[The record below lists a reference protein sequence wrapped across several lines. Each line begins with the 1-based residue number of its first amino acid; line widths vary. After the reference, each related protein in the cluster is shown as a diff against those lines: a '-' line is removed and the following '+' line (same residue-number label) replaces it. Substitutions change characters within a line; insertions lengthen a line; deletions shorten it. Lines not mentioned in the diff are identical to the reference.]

1 MRGNHESYG
10 EFMDSFRQEVLP
22 SLDDAAEYATE
33 GFKAM
38 LLEGQDSYE
47 TSHEKID
54 RANGILSDAEAKWE
68 RTSRK
73 IDRTWART
81 QTKLLS
87 LHERLL
93 ELNAT
98 ILSDWIDTV
107 EPYIPSDYPKTRHLE
122 TRLAS
127 QIEFATLDV
136 MRMESRLKIG
146 QLAEIRRARPNIPD
160 LTRLDRPSLERILP
174 DILVH
179 TSMPQSISLARIGI
193 VAPTGPE
200 TLLDSGRSRQQQRI
214 EMADEFLSKV
224 VDFRAQVEAAV
235 AEANREMVKCR
246 AISKLVEEAHSVFDR
261 LAEWMVQKTGEIKA
275 MSADSSDRSALEA
288 AIDVSVIF
296 ACLIHDLGCTPIL
309 DGSDLSPR
317 ARDLISCAQSMVLE
331 VER

>member
-1 MRGNHESYG
+1 MFLLWMVTRMRGNHESYG

-93 ELNAT
+93 ELNGT

-127 QIEFATLDV
+127 QIEFATLTR
-136 MRMESRLKIG
+136 RMS
-146 QLAEIRRARPNIPD
+146 LAENRQRLRYVEHGQTSRP
-160 LTRLDRPSLERILP
+160 TRLDRPSLNGSVLYIGAH
-174 DILVH
+174 VH
-179 TSMPQSISLARIGI
+179 APTMLRANSI

-200 TLLDSGRSRQQQRI
+200 T
-214 EMADEFLSKV
+214 
-224 VDFRAQVEAAV
+224 
-235 AEANREMVKCR
+235 C
-246 AISKLVEEAHSVFDR
+246 
-261 LAEWMVQKTGEIKA
+261 
-275 MSADSSDRSALEA
+275 
-288 AIDVSVIF
+288 
-296 ACLIHDLGCTPIL
+296 
-309 DGSDLSPR
+309 
-317 ARDLISCAQSMVLE
+317 
-331 VER
+331 